1 MNGSVGARSGAGI
14 GGALFL
20 FALFWQK
27 AFCITACAEAFRS
40 AGGMYF
46 SKYHCFP
53 AFFLL

>member
-1 MNGSVGARSGAGI
+1 MNGSAGARSGAGI